1 MSTTSIT
8 FGLSHGIFICCIAF
22 YCSTPFAFV
31 FVLSSFQYARTELRF
46 YRDVLPIMKDR
57 GFYSAPKVYYV
68 DYNFEG
74 WIAES
79 EPATTPAD
87 ATLQLE
93 DLIQNEE
100 ESSTTT
106 PKGGWLILQC
116 VSTDTYYQNS
126 PLPIPQVQHCLR
138 AAADLHASAW
148 EDHALLTKAE
158 QELSRAAFH
167 LQMRNPKELAGIE
180 QVGVMSGMSAPRLV
194 FIRKKVLHFSVF
206 LLPFLSSFSF
216 LPTIRHGTI
225 SSNISNRI

>member
-1 MSTTSIT
+1 
-8 FGLSHGIFICCIAF
+8 
-22 YCSTPFAFV
+22 
-31 FVLSSFQYARTELRF
+31 
-46 YRDVLPIMKDR
+46 MKDR

-180 QVGVMSGMSAPRLV
+180 QVGVMSGMSAPPAL
-194 FIRKKVLHFSVF
+194 FLFERKSYTFPFF
-206 LLPFLSSFSF
+206 LLSFLSSFFF
-216 LPTIRHGTI
+216 LPTVRHGTI